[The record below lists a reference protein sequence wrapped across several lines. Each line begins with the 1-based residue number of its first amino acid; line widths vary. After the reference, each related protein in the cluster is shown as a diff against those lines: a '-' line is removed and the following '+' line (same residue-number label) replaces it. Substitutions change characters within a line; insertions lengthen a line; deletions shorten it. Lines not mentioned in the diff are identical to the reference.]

1 MAAPRTIDPTARSKG
16 SAVVFVRVTDKQAR
30 QLRREARAAG
40 MSVSD
45 YIRRRMFTKKKRA
58 A

>member
-40 MSVSD
+40 VSVSD
-45 YIRRRMFTKKKRA
+45 YIRRKMFTKKKRA

>member
-16 SAVVFVRVTDKQAR
+16 NAVLFVRVTDKQAR

-40 MSVSD
+40 LSVSD